1 MSSSLPMLLVM
12 LFAHVAKRS
21 NSPSHMFFKTGVLK
35 NFAIFTGKHLCWNHF
50 LIKLQDWRPVFVFKK
65 RLQHR
70 CFSVITAKFLRIAFF
85 PKFYVMIDI
94 WYFRV
99 ISYYCKIR
107 RRNRKNFTID
117 RSKFFV
123 KGWFFSQVRF
133 QFSSKDFFFCYL
145 IISLVRS

>member
-21 NSPSHMFFKTGVLK
+21 NSRSHMFFKTGVLK

-50 LIKLQDWRPVFVFKK
+50 LIKLQDWRPAFLFKK

-70 CFSVITAKFLRIAFF
+70 CFSVITAKFLRTAFF
-85 PKFYVMIDI
+85 PKFYLMI
-94 WYFRV
+94 

-107 RRNRKNFTID
+107 RRNRKKFTID
-117 RSKFFV
+117 RSKFLV

-133 QFSSKDFFFCYL
+133 QFSSKDFFFLLFDHFTFTEICQ
-145 IISLVRS
+145 